1 MHLGKI
7 LVFNGANEEMQIEE
21 RVLPEIAPDEI
32 LVKNLYTT
40 LCGSDI
46 HTYCGLRHEKTPT
59 VLGHEIVGE
68 IVKFGYL
75 HSQNGFRGEPLNIG
89 DIITWSIFSSDPNTV
104 EAENGMPQKSSN
116 LFKYGHA
123 QVTDQEAFHGGLSEY
138 CVLRKNTTILKVP
151 QNIPLDIAATLNCSV
166 ATVAGA
172 LRLAKDIKGKRVLIT
187 GLGLLGI
194 VCVAMC
200 KDAGAAQ
207 IVTADINPLRLQQS
221 LAFGAT
227 EALDFD
233 QLIHRSQITH
243 PILTPLS
250 FDLTFDMS
258 GAADAMEAG
267 LSCLGIGGIAIWIG
281 AVFNTRN
288 LQLNPERIVRNLLTI
303 KGLHN
308 YNHEDFCYGV
318 DFMKRN
324 VNQFPF
330 SNIIG
335 KEFSLSQANLAFEY
349 AIQHKPLRVGIR
361 LNH

>member
-7 LVFNGANEEMQIEE
+7 LVFNGANVEMQIEE

-68 IVKFGYL
+68 IVKFGDL
-75 HSQNGFRGEPLNIG
+75 HSQNDFRGEPLMVG

-104 EAENGMPQKSSN
+104 EAEKGMPQKSSN

-123 QVTDQEAFHGGLSEY
+123 QVTEHEAFHGGLAEY
-138 CVLRKNTTILKVP
+138 CILRKNTTVLKVP
-151 QNIPLDIAATLNCSV
+151 QNIPIDIAATLNCSV

-172 LRLAKDIKGKRVLIT
+172 LRLSTGIKGKRVLIT
-187 GLGLLGI
+187 GLGLLGM

-200 KDAGAAQ
+200 KDAGATE
-207 IVTADINPLRLQQS
+207 IITADINPVRLQQA
-221 LAFGAT
+221 LEFGAT
-227 EALDFD
+227 EALDFE
-233 QLIHRSQITH
+233 QLMLRSQTTH
-243 PILTPLS
+243 PVETPLS
-250 FDLTFDMS
+250 FDIAFDMS
-258 GAADAMEAG
+258 GAVDAMEAG
-267 LSCLGIGGIAIWIG
+267 LSCLGIGGIAVWIG

-330 SNIIG
+330 SKIIG
-335 KEFSLSQANLAFEY
+335 REFSLSQANLAFEY
-349 AIQHKPLRVGIR
+349 AIEHKPLRVGIR